1 MRMSERK
8 ISEMFCPKVSVI
20 MPAYNGEKYIAKA
33 IESILQQTYEDFELI
48 IIDDCG
54 GDDSIAIAET
64 YKKTDGRI
72 RIIHNPCNKG
82 IAYSRNVGLDVCK
95 GKYVAIMD
103 DDDYA
108 FECRLEKQVEFLDN
122 NPEYDVVGGKAQLVD
137 EYGTVIRPEIDV
149 LKDSKK
155 IKTMFLFFNLFHNSE
170 VMFRKKIIDEHS
182 IRYED
187 GLLGMEDFKFW
198 IRISKIGAM
207 TNLEDLILQHRITPD
222 TETNRVKKE
231 MQEERKRVFAS
242 LQRFSLE
249 ESGFVLKEE
258 QYQILNK
265 VLNEDGTSSAESK
278 EEMFAMYNAFYE
290 LIMQARKKSMDIV
303 IPMEYWFRD
312 LFADKVAL
320 ISADNMW
327 D

>member
-1 MRMSERK
+1 
-8 ISEMFCPKVSVI
+8 
-20 MPAYNGEKYIAKA
+20 
-33 IESILQQTYEDFELI
+33 
-48 IIDDCG
+48 
-54 GDDSIAIAET
+54 
-64 YKKTDGRI
+64 
-72 RIIHNPCNKG
+72 
-82 IAYSRNVGLDVCK
+82 
-95 GKYVAIMD
+95 
-103 DDDYA
+103 
-108 FECRLEKQVEFLDN
+108 
-122 NPEYDVVGGKAQLVD
+122 
-137 EYGTVIRPEIDV
+137 
-149 LKDSKK
+149 
-155 IKTMFLFFNLFHNSE
+155 
-170 VMFRKKIIDEHS
+170 
-182 IRYED
+182 
-187 GLLGMEDFKFW
+187 
-198 IRISKIGAM
+198 
-207 TNLEDLILQHRITPD
+207 
-222 TETNRVKKE
+222 